1 MSESSD
7 AYYVAYLREKKAR
20 REVEQ
25 LLEDSSRQLYEKN
38 KLLEQQITQIKSQ
51 QQSMLQQEKLA
62 TLGSLAAGV
71 AHEVNNPLAFVMSNV
86 DTLYLYSRN
95 MIDALNRSSISL
107 SEDKEQLLVI
117 QDDLPELVSD
127 INEGLIRIR
136 DITKNLLFFARN
148 DSQHQVEVKLQDA
161 IELNLKL
168 LKPLLK
174 DINVELD
181 FTYNSSVL
189 FTPNELNQLLVN
201 ILLNAIQSFI
211 PDSERTAQINVSV
224 SELNNKTVL
233 KVTDTGCGM
242 SDDIKNKVY
251 DPFYTTKP
259 VGKGTGLG
267 LSISY
272 SIIEDHEGTMELKT
286 EVGVGSTFSILL
298 PIVSLT

>member
-38 KLLEQQITQIKSQ
+38 KLLEEQITQIKSQ

-259 VGKGTGLG
+259 VGTGTGMGMSMVLQVVQKHNCK
-267 LSISY
+267 IY
-272 SIIEDHEGTMELKT
+272 IESAID
-286 EVGVGSTFSILL
+286 VGSTILIEFPPL
-298 PIVSLT
+298 D